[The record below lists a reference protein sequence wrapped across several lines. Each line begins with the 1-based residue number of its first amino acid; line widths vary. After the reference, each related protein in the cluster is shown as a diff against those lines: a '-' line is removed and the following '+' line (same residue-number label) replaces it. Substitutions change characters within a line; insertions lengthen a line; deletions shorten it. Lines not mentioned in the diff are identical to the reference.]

1 MWVCYNPL
9 SPTDLKLLDLLLLFF
24 KCSLRP
30 RISMSRPN
38 YKEKK
43 DQTQID
49 GHARKYLTASAQRG

>member
-9 SPTDLKLLDLLLLFF
+9 SPTDLKLLELLLLLLF

-38 YKEKK
+38 YKGKK
-43 DQTQID
+43 I
-49 GHARKYLTASAQRG
+49 KPN

>member
-9 SPTDLKLLDLLLLFF
+9 SPTDLKLFDLWLF

-38 YKEKK
+38 YKGKK
-43 DQTQID
+43 I
-49 GHARKYLTASAQRG
+49 KPN